1 MEEKKKGV
9 IYILTNPSFPDYVKI
24 GYADDVEKRVKELN
38 RSECTPF
45 AFRIYATYEVNERL
59 TDLKLHNIIDKLNPD
74 LRSIDN
80 VDGKKRIREFY
91 AITKEDAYSIFEAI
105 AEINSLQKNLR
116 LWEQTD
122 KEREEEKTA
131 RNISNEKI
139 SYAEDD
145 YFSKST
151 DDIINLYKILKRN
164 VLNEFNLEI
173 EVKKIYIAF
182 KHDKTNIFDVEFYK
196 TKLMIWINMPK
207 GSLNDPKEYTRDVS
221 NVGHHGNGD
230 YSLTISSENE
240 IDDVLNLIKQSFEYN
255 K

>member
-1 MEEKKKGV
+1 MMLK
-9 IYILTNPSFPDYVKI
+9 
-24 GYADDVEKRVKELN
+24 KRVKELN

-122 KEREEEKTA
+122 KEREEK
-131 RNISNEKI
+131 NC
-139 SYAEDD
+139 
-145 YFSKST
+145 
-151 DDIINLYKILKRN
+151 
-164 VLNEFNLEI
+164 
-173 EVKKIYIAF
+173 KKY
-182 KHDKTNIFDVEFYK
+182 
-196 TKLMIWINMPK
+196 
-207 GSLNDPKEYTRDVS
+207 
-221 NVGHHGNGD
+221 
-230 YSLTISSENE
+230 
-240 IDDVLNLIKQSFEYN
+240 
-255 K
+255 